1 MVPSKA
7 IHGSQDM
14 RDLHTDPAI
23 LRALR
28 AAVGRELT
36 PEEVEQ
42 QRISFVLGSLKHDS
56 SVTRPQ
62 IRTILARQAGRKTP
76 A

>member
-1 MVPSKA
+1 MTNL
-7 IHGSQDM
+7 
-14 RDLHTDPAI
+14 RTDPAL

-36 PEEVEQ
+36 ADEVEQ
-42 QRISFVLGSLKHDS
+42 QRISFVIGSLKHDS
-56 SVTRPQ
+56 GVTRPQ
-62 IRTILARQAGRKTP
+62 IKTILARQAGRKTP